1 MPFLFA
7 LLVIV
12 ALFVLLWKLR
22 DVPPHAA
29 HPRRPTPRPPA
40 PPRRRPARP
49 VRSVAPDDDPE
60 FLRELSR
67 RMRRDK
73 PDA

>member
-1 MPFLFA
+1 VPFLFA

-12 ALFVLLWKLR
+12 ALVVLLYKLR
-22 DVPPHAA
+22 DSPA
-29 HPRRPTPRPPA
+29 RPPGHHHSAA
-40 PPRRRPARP
+40 PPRRPMRP
-49 VRSVAPDDDPE
+49 VRSVAPDDDPD